1 MTGMW
6 VYRPS
11 TVAAALAIEL
21 ALLAALWAMVR
32 LGSVGWLAGTTCA
45 LVTCLLLTRGPRR
58 KGARLM
64 GPADWV
70 TLARALVVCG
80 VTALVADRS
89 PHPVLLATMAGVAL
103 LLDGVDGQVAR
114 RTGTASAFGAR
125 FDMEVDAFLIL
136 VLSIHDSM
144 SLGPWVLAIGL
155 MRYGF
160 VAASAPC
167 PWLKAPLP
175 PSQARKI
182 VAAVQG
188 VALTAAVVL
197 PHPEALTATAAA
209 LVTLTWSFARD
220 IRWLAR
226 NARAD
231 VGADTQPAMAGP
243 VGLDN
248 LDDGPHDPTAL
259 GLRRSTEE
267 TAAASAGQRPA

>member
-1 MTGMW
+1 MTDMW
-6 VYRPS
+6 AYRPR

-45 LVTCLLLTRGPRR
+45 LVTCLLLTRGLRR
-58 KGARLM
+58 TRVRLM
-64 GPADWV
+64 GPADRV

-89 PHPVLLATMAGVAL
+89 PHPVLVATMAGVAL

-136 VLSIHDSM
+136 VLSVHDSM

-160 VAASAPC
+160 VATSVPY
-167 PWLKAPLP
+167 PWLKVPLP

-197 PHPEALTATAAA
+197 PHPEAPAATAAA
-209 LVTLTWSFARD
+209 LVALTWSFARD

-226 NARAD
+226 KAHAGR
-231 VGADTQPAMAGP
+231 GADTQPAIAAP
-243 VGLDN
+243 IGLDDP
-248 LDDGPHDPTAL
+248 DDGPHDPALL
-259 GLRRSTEE
+259 GLWSDTEDT
-267 TAAASAGQRPA
+267 TAALAGQRPA